1 MRPRRLT
8 NLGAGAVILGAAAS
22 LLFTLSW
29 MPPRTNPEAPAA
41 VGAVLAGEALR
52 ALQPGG
58 RLTVITRDTTAF
70 KHPETDLLFRSFSR
84 TIRQGGRTIA
94 AVQALQVDPLRPVDV
109 PPGDFFEWIR
119 KSPPGSVIVSLM
131 GPPLLMPDQLAQ
143 LGNVKTDII
152 AFCPGSLAQRVDL
165 RLLFQA
171 HLLRMAVVSRSAVP
185 PASRPPRG
193 PAAWFDRL
201 YVKLT
206 AANVGSWY
214 DSSGSGP

>member
-1 MRPRRLT
+1 MRSRRLT
-8 NLGAGAVILGAAAS
+8 HLIAGGVILGACAS

-29 MPPRTNPEAPAA
+29 RPPRVNPDAPVA
-41 VGAVLAGEALR
+41 VGEVLAAEALK
-52 ALQPGG
+52 ALQPGA
-58 RLTVITRDTTAF
+58 RLTVITRDTAAF

-84 TIRQGGRTIA
+84 AIRKGGGTVA

-109 PPGDFFEWIR
+109 PPGDFYEWIR

-131 GPPLLMPDQLAQ
+131 GPPLLTPDQVAQ

-152 AFCPGSLAQRVDL
+152 AFCPGALSQRVDL
-165 RLLFQA
+165 RLLFEA
-171 HLLRMAVVSRSAVP
+171 HLLRMVVVSRLDVP
-185 PASRPPRG
+185 PSSRSPRG
-193 PAAWFDRL
+193 PAGWFDRL

-214 DSSGSGP
+214 DGSGLRP